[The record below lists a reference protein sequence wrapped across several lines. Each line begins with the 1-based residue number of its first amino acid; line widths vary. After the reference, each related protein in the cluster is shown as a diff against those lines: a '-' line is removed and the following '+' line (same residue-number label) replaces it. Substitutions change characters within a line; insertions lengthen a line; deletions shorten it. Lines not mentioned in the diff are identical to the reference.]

1 MRLLLSLFVF
11 SIPALVHSEW
21 NVDLSRRTKEL
32 QKIETTQPVE
42 NTKSESSFF
51 DLSFERSAPVQE
63 IVILNTDK
71 GFVPSTVRVRESQ
84 PYKIH
89 VVNVNDK
96 ERNVSFVMDAFSEH
110 HATYF
115 GKIKTFVIQPKK
127 EGIYTFQSPETTSQG
142 RLVVMP
148 GAKGEGLNTRQPAS
162 E

>member
-1 MRLLLSLFVF
+1 MKLIIGALFLAF
-11 SIPALVHSEW
+11 PILVQAEW

-32 QKIETTQPVE
+32 QKIEKSQPVE
-42 NTKSESSFF
+42 TQKSEGSFF
-51 DLSFERSAPVQE
+51 DLVVERSEPVQE

-89 VVNVNDK
+89 IVNVNEK

-110 HATYF
+110 HATYY
-115 GKIKTFVIQPKK
+115 GKIKTFVIQPQK

-142 RLVVMP
+142 RLVVLP
-148 GAKGEGLNTRQPAS
+148 GAKTEGLNARKPAS